1 MRANIKKGQKSGNEQ
16 PDKTEMVDDPNNPNQ
31 EENKEENLPC
41 KPTRRRIAKKKP
53 YSPGSFSELKSN
65 IPAFTRANDEK

>member
-1 MRANIKKGQKSGNEQ
+1 MKASGQKSGNEQ
-16 PDKTEMVDDPNNPNQ
+16 PTKIEMADSPIDPNQ

-53 YSPGSFSELKSN
+53 YSPGSFSEIKSN
-65 IPAFTRANDEK
+65 IPSFPRPNDDK